1 MEITNFEKWLELAT
15 DLAEK
20 SIKNY
25 VGAISKINSQLVEL
39 NIVQISIEEVKVQD
53 VAKKFGTP
61 AYYYSYG
68 QLKENIQNLKKS
80 FSSFAPLICFAIK
93 SNTNVNLI
101 SQIKKFG

>member
-39 NIVQISIEEVKVQD
+39 NIVQISIEEVKSPE
-53 VAKKFGTP
+53 ALET
-61 AYYYSYG
+61 
-68 QLKENIQNLKKS
+68 
-80 FSSFAPLICFAIK
+80 
-93 SNTNVNLI
+93 
-101 SQIKKFG
+101 IKKDFFLIPENKKWGNSTK

>member
-39 NIVQISIEEVKVQD
+39 NCSR
-53 VAKKFGTP
+53 GC
-61 AYYYSYG
+61 YRRS
-68 QLKENIQNLKKS
+68 
-80 FSSFAPLICFAIK
+80 
-93 SNTNVNLI
+93 
-101 SQIKKFG
+101 